1 VRPIIDFDDPRY
13 VKALSHPLRVR
24 ILAILEDRT
33 ASPVQL
39 AQWLDASL
47 GVVSYHVR
55 TLNRL
60 GLVDLVGETPRRGAV
75 EHHYRARDRPTISV
89 KSWEKAPPMA
99 KQAQLGATLQLIN
112 EVAVTSAAAGGFD
125 RKDSYLTRTDIAVD
139 DEGWQE
145 LADAFE
151 RLAEDV
157 QRIERAARERLE
169 RDGEHGHTRAGVVG
183 MLFEA
188 QRLSGSDGDGDGDGH
203 GDGARTRR
211 RSRSAAHDGA

>member
-1 VRPIIDFDDPRY
+1 VKPITNFDDPRY

-39 AQWLDASL
+39 AEWLDASL

-60 GLVDLVGETPRRGAV
+60 GLVELVGETPRRGAV
-75 EHHYRARDRPTISV
+75 EHHYRARDRPTISA

-125 RKDSYLTRTDIAVD
+125 RNDSRLTRTQVAVD

-145 LADAFE
+145 LAEAFE
-151 RLAEDV
+151 RLVEDV
-157 QRIERAARERLE
+157 RRIERAATRRLE
-169 RDGEHGHTRAGVVG
+169 RDGGDGQIRAGVVS

-188 QRLSGSDGDGDGDGH
+188 QRLSESDGAGE